1 MIRRLFFSI
10 LFSMMSLAGFCQ
22 VEDSL
27 DLRSEVKQ
35 MEAVNEQP
43 TTETPK
49 NNVWKEKWEKIYEVI
64 KDFSRVDK
72 RYIEPQQYNYTV
84 MLQNTNTIES
94 YTLSNKNGEEVVF
107 APKPSFKVGPYVG
120 WRWLVLGYTIDFTHL
135 GDGHNKQGFDFSLY
149 SNQIGFDIFF
159 RNSGNDY
166 RVRSM
171 TLGEG
176 IDTRAMKNVSFDG
189 LKSKVQ
195 GFNIYYIVNHKRFS
209 YPAAFSQS
217 TRQLISQGSP
227 LAGFGYM
234 RHNLK
239 IDADRLGELVKE
251 RLGSEVEGIHLE
263 DSTLH
268 GANVHYTDFSL
279 SGGYGYN
286 WVFAP
291 QWLFAASLSVAV
303 AYKQATGDLRRETS
317 LFRDFS
323 FRNLNLDGVGRFG
336 VVWNNGRWY
345 AGTSAIF
352 HTYNYKK
359 SQFSTNS
366 TFGNLNIYVGI
377 NFGNR

>member
-1 MIRRLFFSI
+1 MMI
-10 LFSMMSLAGFCQ
+10 SLAGFCQ
-22 VEDSL
+22 GEDSL
-27 DLRSEVKQ
+27 GLRTDVAPVESRSEQLVI
-35 MEAVNEQP
+35 ERE
-43 TTETPK
+43 K
-49 NNVWKEKWEKIYEVI
+49 NNIWKEKWEKIYEVI

-72 RYIEPQQYNYTV
+72 HYIEPQLYNYTV

-94 YTLSNKNGEEVVF
+94 YTLRNKQGQEVVF

-135 GDGHNKQGFDFSLY
+135 GDGHNKQGLDFSIY

-171 TLGEG
+171 TLGDD

-189 LKSKVQ
+189 LKSKVR
-195 GFNIYYIVNHKRFS
+195 GFNVYYIFNHKRFS

-234 RHNLK
+234 RHNLT
-239 IDADRLGELVKE
+239 IDTDRLGEMVKE
-251 RLGSEVEGIHLE
+251 RLGDEVEGIKVE
-263 DSTLH
+263 NDSTLR
-268 GANVHYTDFSL
+268 GANVHYSDYSL

-303 AYKQATGDLRRETS
+303 GYKHTTGDLRRESS

-323 FRNLNLDGVGRFG
+323 FRNFNLDGVGRFG
-336 VVWNNGRWY
+336 IVWNNGRWY
-345 AGTSAIF
+345 AGASAIF
-352 HTYNYKK
+352 HTYNYEK

-366 TFGNLNIYVGI
+366 TFGNLNFYVGV
-377 NFGNR
+377 NFGDR